1 MDNYQFKIVTNDLE
15 HIDQYLNDF
24 ASIHQSAYSNNHFT
38 SLFSSNK
45 LKQYYKTLIHC
56 SDLSLIIYAD
66 EKALGFIVSGIN
78 VSRGVS
84 VFKRLNRFY
93 LAILLVSNPKFL
105 IEKISSI
112 VFAAFSK
119 SHVNSTK
126 FRLLSIAVD
135 NSIQSKGIGNDLLS
149 QFEVLLKERGVE
161 SYGLSVRIENPRAI
175 KFYMSKGFEIEM
187 EKGETLYLRK
197 IINIV

>member
-24 ASIHQSAYSNNHFT
+24 ARIHQSAYSNNHFT

-45 LKQYYKTLIHC
+45 LKQYYKSLIQC

-66 EKALGFIVSGIN
+66 DKALGFIVSGIN
-78 VSRGVS
+78 VSRGVN
-84 VFKRLNRFY
+84 VFKRLNRLY
-93 LAILLVSNPKFL
+93 LAMLLVSNPKFL

-112 VFAAFSK
+112 VSAAFSK
-119 SHVNSTK
+119 SHVNTTK

-135 NSIQSKGIGNDLLS
+135 NSIQSKGIGNGLLS

>member
-1 MDNYQFKIVTNDLE
+1 VNI
-15 HIDQYLNDF
+15 
-24 ASIHQSAYSNNHFT
+24 
-38 SLFSSNK
+38 
-45 LKQYYKTLIHC
+45 
-56 SDLSLIIYAD
+56 
-66 EKALGFIVSGIN
+66 
-78 VSRGVS
+78 
-84 VFKRLNRFY
+84 FKRLNRFY

-112 VFAAFSK
+112 VLAAFSK

-135 NSIQSKGIGNDLLS
+135 NSIQSKGIGNSLLS

-197 IINIV
+197 IIT